1 MFKHTGNRLPIS
13 CNRLHHFEINW
24 NIANSVE
31 KLLKSNF
38 ATSNQL
44 QETGNRLP
52 ESKNSGNLENFEKN
66 SFEKKNCAM
75 FVF

>member
-1 MFKHTGNRLPIS
+1 MFKHTGYRLPIS

-24 NIANSVE
+24 NVVNSFE
-31 KLLKSNF
+31 SFLKTNF
-38 ATSNQL
+38 ATGNRL

-52 ESKNSGNLENFEKN
+52 ESKNSGNLENFEKI
-66 SFEKKNCAM
+66 SFEKQNCAM